1 MTSNSVKSTLPRMA
15 VVMVIVLIV
24 LILPVNIVLQL
35 YMHHKSQQESSAEV
49 FAQLQQLIEM
59 NDADLAQSK
68 KDFAEKSIQAAEL
81 AAYFVEHDDTPTWDL
96 AHAQELAK
104 KLDVDELHFFTPE
117 GEIFFG
123 SHPEYFGF
131 TLRSGEQMGFFL
143 PMLSDRSLK
152 LCQDITPNTAE
163 GKAMQYAAVWLRD
176 GSCIV
181 QIGMEPRRLMEVMDE
196 RNLANLIASLPMDLR
211 GYLHIVERDSMN
223 VVASTA
229 ENMVG
234 MNVQGQMDA
243 HAGEEDVSAFHS
255 EFNGK
260 QFCVYTQQY
269 GPYLFVRSYD
279 SGFPI
284 QEMMI
289 SSLLMLG
296 YILFV
301 AGLVIG
307 LITWYADRKLS
318 GNLMRIVENL
328 RDIED
333 GRLETL
339 KLKTNISEF
348 DELIFYINQMMNSI
362 QLGWNKLSYVIDKG
376 HLPIGI
382 FEYNTFYK
390 KAFFNRRILS
400 LLGIEEDPESVPRE
414 RMNQLIWERLEQI
427 QDHPAGTEQGI
438 FAYDKHR
445 NGQLEYFRIDKVED
459 NQSLT
464 YYVTDV
470 SLWWAEIHHLREQSN
485 RDSLTG
491 LYNRR
496 GFSEQMEGLFAR
508 PEQIG
513 CGMMVIMDADKLK
526 KINDVYGHH
535 IGDEYLVKL
544 AMALQSLV
552 GERAVCARL
561 GGDEFAVFLYQP
573 NQAAVERELAQIYR
587 ARGGKIQFEQIQV
600 QGKLEF
606 SLGCASYPA
615 DGTDYH
621 VLMHIADENMYREK
635 RERRTAPNGG

>member
-544 AMALQSLV
+544 AMALQLSV

-621 VLMHIADENMYREK
+621 VLMYIADENMYREK